1 MTRLNVLHT
10 ALSGQTPECFAVC
23 TPITWNPLL
32 PLAIAVVLCLAVCLT
47 GDSVIQPHDFI
58 PCDSHWRPPS
68 WASEWVMGL
77 WDLPQFA
84 FYLKLVRPP
93 TLLLMPSHNLP
104 AGQSWNPELLQVEC
118 GKVALGMDQFRV
130 PRQNAGL
137 KDPLVTLDKKKEGK
151 ERNQLLFLT

>member
-1 MTRLNVLHT
+1 MLHT
-10 ALSGQTPECFAVC
+10 ALSGQTPECLAVC

-32 PLAIAVVLCLAVCLT
+32 PLAVAVVLCLAVCLT
-47 GDSVIQPHDFI
+47 GASVIQSHDFI

-68 WASEWVMGL
+68 WAAEWVMGL

-104 AGQSWNPELLQVEC
+104 AGQSWDPELLQVEC
-118 GKVALGMDQFRV
+118 GKAALGMDPFTESLGNVQAWKTHLWPWTER
-130 PRQNAGL
+130 
-137 KDPLVTLDKKKEGK
+137 KKEKK
-151 ERNQLLFLT
+151 EISFYSWLKGD